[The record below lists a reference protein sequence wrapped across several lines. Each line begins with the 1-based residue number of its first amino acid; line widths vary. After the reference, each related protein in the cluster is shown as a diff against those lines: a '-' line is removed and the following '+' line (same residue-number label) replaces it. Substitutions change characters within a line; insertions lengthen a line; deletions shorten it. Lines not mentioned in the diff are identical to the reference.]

1 MSLFFETIKVQSG
14 KIYNIKEHNL
24 RLNNTIES
32 YFNTTSSIDLAT
44 IILPPNDQIL
54 YRCRVIYSSYIKDIQ
69 FLPYIVKDISSFKVI
84 YSDILYEF
92 KYFDRSLIDRLLLDR
107 GYCDDILIVG
117 SDGFVKDTSIANIA
131 IEKNGVWFTPLTPL
145 LKGTVREKLIKKNI
159 LHERDITIEDIKNA
173 DNFAIMNAMI
183 DFRLVD
189 EKLF

>member
-92 KYFDRSLIDRLLLDR
+92 KYLDRSLIDRLLLDR